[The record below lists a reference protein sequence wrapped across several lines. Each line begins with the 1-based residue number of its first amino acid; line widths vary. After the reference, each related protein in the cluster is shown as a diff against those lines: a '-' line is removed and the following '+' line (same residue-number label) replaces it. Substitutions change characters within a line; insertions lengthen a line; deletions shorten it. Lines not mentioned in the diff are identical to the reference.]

1 MTEDELWERIEAAIQ
16 DVMHIVNDTSVVM
29 RNSDI
34 AEKVQRALP
43 PDVSIGTDV
52 IERMLQDYWT
62 VDLNSVEPPGD
73 G

>member
-1 MTEDELWERIEAAIQ
+1 VNDDELWARIEAAIQ
-16 DVMHIVNDTSVVM
+16 DVMHIVNDTSIPM

-52 IERMLQDYWT
+52 IERMLDDYWT
-62 VDLNSVEPPGD
+62 VDLDNVEPPDAG
-73 G
+73 

>member
-1 MTEDELWERIEAAIQ
+1 MNDDELWARIEAAIQ
-16 DVMHIVNDTSVVM
+16 DVMHIVNDTSIPM

-52 IERMLQDYWT
+52 IERMLDDYWT
-62 VDLNSVEPPGD
+62 VDLDNVEPPDAG
-73 G
+73 